1 MYSVILSNRAI
12 KDLTGIVEYIG
23 ADNPDAAE
31 KTGFELVNLAMSLD
45 YMPYRGSKV
54 KRRLGV
60 LKLVHGN
67 YLIYYR
73 VDERKA
79 RASDWA
85 SSQIPH
91 PANFGPS

>member
-1 MYSVILSNRAI
+1 MYSVILSNQAI

-73 VDERKA
+73 VDEGKRAVEIISFKHGA
-79 RASDWA
+79 R
-85 SSQIPH
+85 IE
-91 PANFGPS
+91 